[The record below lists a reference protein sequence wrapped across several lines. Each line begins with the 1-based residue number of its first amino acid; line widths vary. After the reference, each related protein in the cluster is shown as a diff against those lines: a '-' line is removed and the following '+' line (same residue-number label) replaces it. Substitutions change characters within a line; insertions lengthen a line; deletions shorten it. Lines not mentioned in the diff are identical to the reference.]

1 MIWQPQASGAFAMA
15 ATLALVAG
23 AGARFV
29 PGSSAA
35 GPIARILDALAPWL
49 LAGAL
54 ILALGATV
62 LGLCRLGPGLVAAA
76 LVALAGL
83 GALHLRQSLP
93 ALPGR
98 APDLR
103 ILFFNVCIEND
114 LPAETIVRA
123 ALRQDPDIIVFA
135 EAEAVAGG
143 LPLLKDRYDFVSP
156 CRPGACQI
164 VLAARSRPKRFWR
177 MSLNPAWPDRYAVA
191 EIETPSG
198 KRVFLAGLQ
207 LLKPWMSG
215 LADTELERLTA
226 QLGWLPGPAV
236 AIGDFNAAPWSR
248 TLSQIHRD
256 TGMATARLPTATWP
270 VGAGRFGVPID
281 QVLVGGG
288 ARLVRLSPFGAE
300 LGSNHRGLL
309 AEIALP

>member
-1 MIWQPQASGAFAMA
+1 MIWKPELSGALAMA
-15 ATLALVAG
+15 AALALVAG
-23 AGARFV
+23 AGARFI

-35 GPIARILDALAPWL
+35 GPLARILDSLAPWL

-54 ILALGATV
+54 MLALGATA
-62 LGLCRLGPGLVAAA
+62 LGLCRLGAGLMAAA

-93 ALPGR
+93 ALPGQT
-98 APDLR
+98 PDLR
-103 ILFFNVCIEND
+103 ILFFNACIENE

-123 ALRQDPDIIVFA
+123 ALGPDPDIIIFA
-135 EAEAVAGG
+135 EAEAIAAA
-143 LPLLKDRYDFVSP
+143 LPLLQARYDFVSP
-156 CRPGACQI
+156 CQPGACQI
-164 VLAARSRPKRFWR
+164 VLAARSRPRRFWT

-191 EIETPSG
+191 EIETAGG

-248 TLSQIHRD
+248 TLSLIHRD
-256 TGMATARLPTATWP
+256 TGMATARLPRATWP
-270 VGAGRFGVPID
+270 VAAGRFGVPID

-288 ARLVRLSPFGAE
+288 ARLVRLSPFGE
-300 LGSNHRGLL
+300 DLGSNHRGLL
-309 AEIALP
+309 AEITLP